1 MNPLDETARLADVPV
16 AIEMILDRRT
26 MTLAEILELEVG
38 SLLRL
43 TRSAGEN
50 IDVYVGDVLLGY
62 GEVVVIESALGVR
75 ITDFAHEL

>member
-16 AIEMILDRRT
+16 PIEMILDRRT